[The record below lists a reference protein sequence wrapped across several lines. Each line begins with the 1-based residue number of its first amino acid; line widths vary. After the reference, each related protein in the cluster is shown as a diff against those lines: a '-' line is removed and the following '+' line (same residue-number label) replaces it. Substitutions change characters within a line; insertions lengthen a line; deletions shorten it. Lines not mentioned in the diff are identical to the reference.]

1 VGYENFLALGLIGL
15 AYGCA
20 VLAHAYG
27 FLAVFVAGLALRH
40 TAKAVTYAAAAS
52 LGLPPPTEAAAT
64 AIAEN
69 AHHST
74 QSDTVEQIA
83 TDSLHAPA
91 YMAHAVMSFNEQ
103 LDRIGEMVGVVIL
116 GMLLW
121 EVPWLPEA
129 WWFVPLVLLLVRPLS
144 VMVGL
149 AGSHRTSPLQ
159 RRLIGWFGIRGIGS
173 LYYLSYALNHG
184 LPPAHAPTLV
194 ALTVAVVV
202 SSIVVHGIS
211 VTPLMGRYRRRRGG
225 S

>member
-1 VGYENFLALGLIGL
+1 M
-15 AYGCA
+15 
-20 VLAHAYG
+20 
-27 FLAVFVAGLALRH
+27 VASLVRVSGAPG
-40 TAKAVTYAAAAS
+40 TPGTAVTYAAAAS

-64 AIAEN
+64 AIAEKAN
-69 AHHST
+69 HST
-74 QSDTVEQIA
+74 QGDTVAQIA
-83 TDSLHAPA
+83 TDHLHAPA

-121 EVPWLPEA
+121 EVPWLPQA

-144 VMVGL
+144 VMIGL
-149 AGSHRTSPLQ
+149 AGSHLTSPLQ
-159 RRLIGWFGIRGIGS
+159 RRLIAWFGIRGIGS

-184 LPPAHAPTLV
+184 LPPAHAQTLV

-211 VTPLMGRYRRRRGG
+211 VTPLMARYRRRRQPRACRWSSRRGPRR
-225 S
+225 